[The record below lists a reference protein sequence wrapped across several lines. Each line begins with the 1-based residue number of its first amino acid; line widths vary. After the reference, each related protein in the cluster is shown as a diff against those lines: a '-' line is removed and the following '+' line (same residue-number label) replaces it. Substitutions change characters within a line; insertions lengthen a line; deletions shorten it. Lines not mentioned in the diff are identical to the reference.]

1 MAMAGSSWRLSVCS
15 KAPKEQGQQ
24 KHKHKQNHKYSSNL
38 EFWVP
43 LLQRGTPAPLC
54 LDKSFE
60 GPPGWGTPD
69 DTIQGEFHKMEI
81 FTRHEGLS
89 RNNTS
94 EGVEGWSRAVWAERQ
109 GCRKG
114 TRKMWSHAGRAD
126 SWRPARGEGSAEG
139 ALTSGWQ
146 RQKPTAVW
154 APCFWSI

>member
-15 KAPKEQGQQ
+15 KAPKEQRQQ
-24 KHKHKQNHKYSSNL
+24 NHTQNHKYSSNL

-43 LLQRGTPAPLC
+43 LLQRGTPAPLS

-94 EGVEGWSRAVWAERQ
+94 EGAEGCRQ
-109 GCRKG
+109 GQYGLKGCRKG
-114 TRKMWSHAGRAD
+114 PKKMWSHAGRAD
-126 SWRPARGEGSAEG
+126 SWRPAWGEGGAEV